1 MLAPV
6 EKEELV
12 FGAPVPGRTI
22 AAESPASSQDE
33 PKIDGTLFTSGL
45 IRWVKTREGNM
56 KHSTLV
62 IVSAVLLGA
71 SQLSAAAAEKKY
83 GPGVT
88 DTEIKIGQTVP
99 YSGPASAFSSYGR
112 VMVGYF
118 QMLNEKGGINGRKV
132 NLLSLDNAFSPP
144 KALEQTRKLVED
156 DGILADVGTVGTV
169 PNIAIQKYLNQN
181 KVPQIFASAG
191 GRRFNDPKNFPW
203 TVPTYPA
210 FVMEGGTFGKYI
222 LKNLPNA
229 KIAVL
234 YQNDDYGKDFLTGLK
249 EALGTS
255 ASSKIIAEANY
266 ELSHPTIDS
275 QVIQLKTSGADTL
288 LHFSTPK
295 FAAQALKK
303 VQELGWKPTQ
313 FLVSPVN
320 SVQTVLTPAGL
331 ENVQG
336 ILTTQ
341 FTKQAGDPAWAQDP
355 EVIEYIAFMKK
366 WAPNDSPNDFI
377 ALSGYINAQAIA
389 LAIKRCGDDLTREN
403 LLNQATSFKKDRVA
417 MLLPGVELSNSK
429 EDYAPYRSL
438 RMAIFEKASWKLLD

>member
-1 MLAPV
+1 MYPPDQV
-6 EKEELV
+6 
-12 FGAPVPGRTI
+12 
-22 AAESPASSQDE
+22 
-33 PKIDGTLFTSGL
+33 
-45 IRWVKTREGNM
+45 REGKNM
-56 KHSTLV
+56 KNSTLG
-62 IVSAVLLGA
+62 IVSAIVLGTCPFT
-71 SQLSAAAAEKKY
+71 AAAAEKKY

-112 VMVGYF
+112 VMAGYF
-118 QMLNEKGGINGRKV
+118 QMLNEKGGINSRKV
-132 NLLSLDNAFSPP
+132 NLISLDNAYSPP

-156 DGILADVGTVGTV
+156 DEVLADVGTVGTV

-181 KVPQIFASAG
+181 KIPHVFASAG
-191 GRRFNDPKNFPW
+191 GRRFNDPQNFPW
-203 TVPTYPA
+203 TVPFYPA
-210 FVMEGGTFGKYI
+210 FQMEGAIFGKFI
-222 LKNLPNA
+222 LRNMPNA

-234 YQNDDYGKDFLTGLK
+234 YQNDDYGKDFLSGLK
-249 EALGTS
+249 DALGND
-255 ASSKIIAEANY
+255 ANARIVAEANY
-266 ELSHPTIDS
+266 ELTHPTIDS

-303 VQELGWKPTQ
+303 IQEVNWKPTQ
-313 FLVSPVN
+313 FLASPIN

-377 ALSGYINAQAIA
+377 GLMGYLTAQAIA
-389 LAIKRCGDDLTREN
+389 RALEQCGDDLTREN
-403 LLNQATSFKKDRVA
+403 LLYQATNLKKQRVA
-417 MLLPGVELSNSK
+417 MLLPGVELNNSK
-429 EDYAPYRSL
+429 ENYAPYSSL
-438 RMAIFEKASWKLLD
+438 RMARFENASWKLLD